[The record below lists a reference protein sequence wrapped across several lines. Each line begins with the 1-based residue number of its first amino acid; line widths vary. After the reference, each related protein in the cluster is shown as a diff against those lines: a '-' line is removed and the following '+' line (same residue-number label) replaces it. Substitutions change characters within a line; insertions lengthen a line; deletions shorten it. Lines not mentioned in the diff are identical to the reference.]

1 MVSYLTHWL
10 EVVDTHVHTQNCI
23 SMWTKQDD
31 GGSGTS
37 HHDDNGVLDCKAEIR
52 YLSSSY
58 ISDLL
63 SPQLVEAN

>member
-52 YLSSSY
+52 TS
-58 ISDLL
+58 
-63 SPQLVEAN
+63 LVLTFLTCYHHS